1 MAMKL
6 VRKTA
11 DYKIFL
17 RGDNRYAVQNAA
29 GKPVNGEEK
38 VNILI
43 AEELVTVAAPPAPEP
58 EVVETEEEAVVEEA
72 AAEEAAEEAPAEEA
86 AEEEAP
92 AEEPAAEEEAAEEEA
107 PAEEPAAEE
116 EAPAEE
122 PAAEEEARNLQK
134 SLLLKRK
141 HLQLMKRQRM
151 KSQAKTDCCRFKN
164 LKPAYA
170 GFFMSA

>member
-43 AEELVTVAAPPAPEP
+43 AEELVTVSAPPAPEP
-58 EVVETEEEAVVEEA
+58 EVVETEEEVV
-72 AAEEAAEEAPAEEA
+72 AEEAAEEEVAAEEPA
-86 AEEEAP
+86 AEEAP
-92 AEEPAAEEEAAEEEA
+92 AEEPAAEEA

-116 EAPAEE
+116 ATAEE
-122 PAAEEEARNLQK
+122 PAAEEAPADGEA
-134 SLLLKRK
+134 S
-141 HLQLMKRQRM
+141 
-151 KSQAKTDCCRFKN
+151 DD
-164 LKPAYA
+164 
-170 GFFMSA
+170 

>member
-17 RGDNRYAVQNAA
+17 RGDNRYAVQNAN

-43 AEELVTVAAPPAPEP
+43 AEELIKVTAPTEAAP
-58 EVVETEEEAVVEEA
+58 EVVEEAEEVVEEA
-72 AAEEAAEEAPAEEA
+72 VADEMPAEEP

-92 AEEPAAEEEAAEEEA
+92 AEEPAEEEAPAEEPAEEEA
-107 PAEEPAAEE
+107 PAEEPAEE
-116 EAPAEE
+116 EAPADD
-122 PAAEEEARNLQK
+122 EEAK
-134 SLLLKRK
+134 
-141 HLQLMKRQRM
+141 
-151 KSQAKTDCCRFKN
+151 
-164 LKPAYA
+164 
-170 GFFMSA
+170 

>member
-43 AEELVTVAAPPAPEP
+43 AEELVTVSAPPAPEP
-58 EVVETEEEAVVEEA
+58 EVVETEEEVVAED
-72 AAEEAAEEAPAEEA
+72 AAEEEVAAEEPAA
-86 AEEEAP
+86 EEAP
-92 AEEPAAEEEAAEEEA
+92 AEEPAAEEAPEEPAAEEA
-107 PAEEPAAEE
+107 TAEEPAAEE
-116 EAPAEE
+116 ATAEE
-122 PAAEEEARNLQK
+122 PAAEEAPADGEA
-134 SLLLKRK
+134 S
-141 HLQLMKRQRM
+141 
-151 KSQAKTDCCRFKN
+151 DD
-164 LKPAYA
+164 
-170 GFFMSA
+170 

>member
-17 RGDNRYAVQNAA
+17 RGDNRYAIQDAS

-43 AEELVTVAAPPAPEP
+43 AEDLVKVAVPQEVEP
-58 EVVETEEEAVVEEA
+58 EVV
-72 AAEEAAEEAPAEEA
+72 
-86 AEEEAP
+86 EEAP
-92 AEEPAAEEEAAEEEA
+92 AEEPAAEEAPAEEPATEEA

-116 EAPAEE
+116 APAEEPAKEEAPAEE
-122 PAAEEEARNLQK
+122 PAAEEAPAEEALAEEK
-134 SLLLKRK
+134 K
-141 HLQLMKRQRM
+141 
-151 KSQAKTDCCRFKN
+151 D
-164 LKPAYA
+164 
-170 GFFMSA
+170 

>member
-11 DYKIFL
+11 EYKIFL
-17 RGDNRYAVQNAA
+17 RGDNRYAVQNAN

-43 AEELVTVAAPPAPEP
+43 AEELIKVTAPTEAAPDVEETVEEVAAEA
-58 EVVETEEEAVVEEA
+58 TEEVAPAEEP
-72 AAEEAAEEAPAEEA
+72 AEEAAPAEEP

-92 AEEPAAEEEAAEEEA
+92 AEEPAEEEAPAEEPAEEAPAEEPAEEEA
-107 PAEEPAAEE
+107 PAEEPAE

-122 PAAEEEARNLQK
+122 PADDEEAK
-134 SLLLKRK
+134 
-141 HLQLMKRQRM
+141 
-151 KSQAKTDCCRFKN
+151 
-164 LKPAYA
+164 
-170 GFFMSA
+170 

>member
-1 MAMKL
+1 MKL

-43 AEELVTVAAPPAPEP
+43 AEELVTVSAPPAPEP
-58 EVVETEEEAVVEEA
+58 EVVETEEEVV
-72 AAEEAAEEAPAEEA
+72 AEEAAEEEVAAEAPAA
-86 AEEEAP
+86 EEAP
-92 AEEPAAEEEAAEEEA
+92 AEEPAAEEAPAEEPAAEEA

-116 EAPAEE
+116 APADG
-122 PAAEEEARNLQK
+122 EA
-134 SLLLKRK
+134 S
-141 HLQLMKRQRM
+141 
-151 KSQAKTDCCRFKN
+151 DD
-164 LKPAYA
+164 
-170 GFFMSA
+170 

>member
-17 RGDNRYAVQNAA
+17 RGDNRYAVQNAN

-43 AEELVTVAAPPAPEP
+43 AEELIKVTAPTEAAP
-58 EVVETEEEAVVEEA
+58 EVVEEAEEVVEEA
-72 AAEEAAEEAPAEEA
+72 AADEMAAEEP

-92 AEEPAAEEEAAEEEA
+92 AEEPAEEEA
-107 PAEEPAAEE
+107 PADDE
-116 EAPAEE
+116 EA
-122 PAAEEEARNLQK
+122 K
-134 SLLLKRK
+134 
-141 HLQLMKRQRM
+141 
-151 KSQAKTDCCRFKN
+151 
-164 LKPAYA
+164 
-170 GFFMSA
+170 

>member
-43 AEELVTVAAPPAPEP
+43 AEELVTVSAPPAPEP
-58 EVVETEEEAVVEEA
+58 EVVETEEEVVAED
-72 AAEEAAEEAPAEEA
+72 AAEEEVAAEEPAA
-86 AEEEAP
+86 EEAP
-92 AEEPAAEEEAAEEEA
+92 AEEPAAEEAPEEPAAEEA
-107 PAEEPAAEE
+107 TAEEPAAEE
-116 EAPAEE
+116 ATAEE
-122 PAAEEEARNLQK
+122 PAAEGAPADGEA
-134 SLLLKRK
+134 S
-141 HLQLMKRQRM
+141 
-151 KSQAKTDCCRFKN
+151 DD
-164 LKPAYA
+164 
-170 GFFMSA
+170 

>member
-11 DYKIFL
+11 EYKIFL
-17 RGDNRYAVQNAA
+17 RGDNRYAVQNAN

-43 AEELVTVAAPPAPEP
+43 AEELIKVTAPTEATPAVEETVEDVAA
-58 EVVETEEEAVVEEA
+58 
-72 AAEEAAEEAPAEEA
+72 EAAEEVA

-92 AEEPAAEEEAAEEEA
+92 AEEPAEEEAPAEEPAEEEA
-107 PAEEPAAEE
+107 PAEEPAEE

-122 PAAEEEARNLQK
+122 PADDEEAK
-134 SLLLKRK
+134 
-141 HLQLMKRQRM
+141 
-151 KSQAKTDCCRFKN
+151 
-164 LKPAYA
+164 
-170 GFFMSA
+170 

>member
-17 RGDNRYAVQNAA
+17 RGDNRYAVQNAN

-43 AEELVTVAAPPAPEP
+43 AEELIKVTAPTEAAP
-58 EVVETEEEAVVEEA
+58 EVVEEAEEVVEEA
-72 AAEEAAEEAPAEEA
+72 AADEMPAEEP

-92 AEEPAAEEEAAEEEA
+92 AEEPAEEEAPAEEPAEEEA
-107 PAEEPAAEE
+107 PAEEPAEE
-116 EAPAEE
+116 EAPADG
-122 PAAEEEARNLQK
+122 EEAK
-134 SLLLKRK
+134 
-141 HLQLMKRQRM
+141 
-151 KSQAKTDCCRFKN
+151 
-164 LKPAYA
+164 
-170 GFFMSA
+170 

>member
-43 AEELVTVAAPPAPEP
+43 AEELVTVSAPPAPEP
-58 EVVETEEEAVVEEA
+58 EVVETEEEVVAE
-72 AAEEAAEEAPAEEA
+72 AAEEEAAAEEAPAEEPA
-86 AEEEAP
+86 PEEAPVEEPVAEEAP
-92 AEEPAAEEEAAEEEA
+92 AEEPAAEEA

-116 EAPAEE
+116 APADG
-122 PAAEEEARNLQK
+122 EAN
-134 SLLLKRK
+134 
-141 HLQLMKRQRM
+141 
-151 KSQAKTDCCRFKN
+151 DD
-164 LKPAYA
+164 
-170 GFFMSA
+170 